1 MHKGILLG
9 VAVLA
14 AVVFVSFGQE
24 GAVSTERVEYVPPAL
39 TPAPYLIR
47 DPAVRE
53 ELTLSEDQAAGIRDL
68 CDGLD
73 EHLFALRDQPAV
85 PSDPKAIEH
94 VRAVAKAMES
104 LPTILNP
111 LQQKRLQEL
120 AFQFEGA
127 MALFRP
133 APAEHLG
140 LSEVQKGRMQAIY
153 RQSLR
158 LQEELRRRL
167 EESGDSS
174 QYSQQAEQIQIRLR
188 QQFLMTLTE
197 SQLVVWQGL
206 LGEAFDF
213 SQTQPLSF
221 RAPEAE
227 QATGWFHTKPLSM
240 KKLSGSVVAVIF
252 FSLGS
257 RECAADYPV
266 YKLWAR
272 QYNPKEVVVL
282 GVHTPSSEGG
292 EDSAALQKVI
302 QQEGLEFPIAVDG
315 KKAVWGA
322 WSNSI
327 CPSVYLVDKVGRVR
341 YWWYGPLQ
349 KEGATGDQWLTER
362 IEGLRSERY
371 AAKSVRGNQ

>member
-1 MHKGILLG
+1 MYKRILWGII
-9 VAVLA
+9 VLA
-14 AVVFVSFGQE
+14 AVVCISFGQE
-24 GAVSTERVEYVPPAL
+24 GAVSTERPEYVPPAL

-53 ELTLSEDQAAGIRDL
+53 QLKLSEEQAASIRDL

-73 EHLFALRDQPAV
+73 EHLFALRDQPPV

-94 VRAVAKAMES
+94 VRAVAKAMEL
-104 LPTILNP
+104 LPTLLEP
-111 LQQKRLQEL
+111 SQQKRLEEL
-120 AFQFEGA
+120 ALQFEGA
-127 MALFRP
+127 MALFRSV
-133 APAEHLG
+133 PAEYLG
-140 LSEVQKGRMQAIY
+140 LSEAQKGRMQAIY

-158 LQEELRRRL
+158 LQEELKRRL
-167 EESGDSS
+167 EASGDSS
-174 QYSQQAEQIQIRLR
+174 QYAQQAEQIQIRLR
-188 QQFLMTLTE
+188 QQFLLTLTE
-197 SQLVVWQGL
+197 SQLVVWQRM

-213 SQTQPLSF
+213 SQTSPLSF
-221 RAPEAE
+221 RAPEVE

-240 KKLSGSVVAVIF
+240 KKLSGSVAAVIF
-252 FSLGS
+252 CTLGS

-272 QYNPKEVVVL
+272 QYNPKELVVL
-282 GVHTPSSEGG
+282 VVHTPPSAGR

-322 WSNSI
+322 WSNTL

-371 AAKSVRGNQ
+371 TVQSARGNK